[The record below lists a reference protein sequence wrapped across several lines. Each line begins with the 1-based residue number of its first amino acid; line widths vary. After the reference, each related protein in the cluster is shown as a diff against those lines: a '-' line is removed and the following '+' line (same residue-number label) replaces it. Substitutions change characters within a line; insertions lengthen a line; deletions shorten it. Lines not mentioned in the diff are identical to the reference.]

1 MLSTITVI
9 FIKLYV
15 EAQGIYKHS
24 YLINDYK
31 DEILIII
38 EYFDMVTI
46 ISITS
51 NPVFFKKNLKYINIW
66 GQVMA
71 HIL

>member
-9 FIKLYV
+9 FTKLYV

-51 NPVFFKKNLKYINIW
+51 NPVF
-66 GQVMA
+66 
-71 HIL
+71 

>member
-1 MLSTITVI
+1 MLCTTTVI

-31 DEILIII
+31 DEILIVI
-38 EYFDMVTI
+38 EYFDMATI
-46 ISITS
+46 ISINS
-51 NPVFFKKNLKYINIW
+51 NTVVFF
-66 GQVMA
+66 
-71 HIL
+71 

>member
-51 NPVFFKKNLKYINIW
+51 NPVFFLKKSEVY
-66 GQVMA
+66 
-71 HIL
+71 

>member
-15 EAQGIYKHS
+15 KAQGIYKHS

-51 NPVFFKKNLKYINIW
+51 NPVFFF
-66 GQVMA
+66 
-71 HIL
+71 